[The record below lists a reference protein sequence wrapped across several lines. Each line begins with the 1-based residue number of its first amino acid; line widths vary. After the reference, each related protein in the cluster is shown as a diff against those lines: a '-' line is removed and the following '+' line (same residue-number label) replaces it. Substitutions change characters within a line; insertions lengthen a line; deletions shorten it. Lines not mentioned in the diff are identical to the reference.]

1 MESPAA
7 GKCIPHKSKKRV
19 FPESSSGTESKG
31 DASSSPVNR
40 TLNGKNKMHKQNE
53 DTMVSILSGT
63 SNAISKKVKSHNKEI
78 IISPTLNGI
87 IELDSE
93 DSDSYNGKDYIHL
106 SSDDHDSEYEYPT
119 FQSHF
124 DNIDFP
130 TGMESSNPWFL
141 DSVNMT
147 SSTGFTHSTHPEHPM
162 LSPSMVVLPSRLDT
176 KGVKTSFDPAKV
188 TKRTS
193 GSSSST
199 CPTLR
204 LQKGAMK
211 VKSVKKRVKTQP
223 HKMSINPTQIT
234 PMEDVLFEQNSR
246 KIQQSSNVEEKYPNF
261 KKFDI
266 VEDYSDHHYKGANS
280 ETIQPPRNWSKK
292 IEKEWRI
299 LEKNLPDTIFVRVY
313 ESRMDLLRAV
323 IIGAEGTPYHNGLFF
338 FDVFF
343 PSNYPYVPPVC
354 HITSHHV
361 SSFFI
366 FNLISYYYYYQKVY
380 YHSGGLRI
388 NPNLYEEGKVCL
400 SLLNTW
406 IGERNENWTPGV
418 STMLQVLVSIQGLIL
433 NSKPYFNEP
442 GFADSSGSDY
452 GENQSMLYNERT
464 LIYSLKT
471 MVYTMKNP
479 PKHFEDLVIGH
490 FRNCGVAI
498 LTTCRGYVN
507 GVGVGCG
514 EKKGSRGFGKNVEK
528 YMGTLVGGFK
538 EIGVENLDEFVPQT
552 RNLAQK
558 IRDFFGI

>member
-1 MESPAA
+1 
-7 GKCIPHKSKKRV
+7 
-19 FPESSSGTESKG
+19 
-31 DASSSPVNR
+31 
-40 TLNGKNKMHKQNE
+40 
-53 DTMVSILSGT
+53 
-63 SNAISKKVKSHNKEI
+63 
-78 IISPTLNGI
+78 
-87 IELDSE
+87 
-93 DSDSYNGKDYIHL
+93 
-106 SSDDHDSEYEYPT
+106 
-119 FQSHF
+119 
-124 DNIDFP
+124 
-130 TGMESSNPWFL
+130 MESSNPWFL
-141 DSVNMT
+141 DSVKIT
-147 SSTGFTHSTHPEHPM
+147 SSTGFTHSTHPEHAM
-162 LSPSMVVLPSRLDT
+162 LSPSMV
-176 KGVKTSFDPAKV
+176 GVKPSFDPVKV

-223 HKMSINPTQIT
+223 HKMSINSRQIT
-234 PMEDVLFEQNSR
+234 PMEDVMLEQDSR
-246 KIQQSSNVEEKYPNF
+246 KIQKSSNVEETSSQVLRKYPNF

-343 PSNYPYVPPVC
+343 PSNYPYVPP
-354 HITSHHV
+354 
-361 SSFFI
+361 
-366 FNLISYYYYYQKVY
+366 KVY

-406 IGERNENWTPGV
+406 IGDKNENWTPGV

-433 NSKPYFNEP
+433 NAKPYFNEP

-452 GENQSMLYNERT
+452 GENQSILYNERT

-479 PKHFEDLVIGH
+479 PKYFEDLVIGH
-490 FRNCGVAI
+490 FRDCGVGI
-498 LTTCRGYVN
+498 LTRCRGYVN

-514 EKKGSRGFGKNVEK
+514 EEKGSRGFGKNVEK

-538 EIGVENLDEFVPQT
+538 EIGVENVDEFVPQT

>member
-19 FPESSSGTESKG
+19 FPEISSGTESKG

-40 TLNGKNKMHKQNE
+40 TLKVKNKMHKQNE

-63 SNAISKKVKSHNKEI
+63 SDAISKKVKSHNKEI
-78 IISPTLNGI
+78 IISPTLSGI

-93 DSDSYNGKDYIHL
+93 DSDSYNGKDYIDL

-124 DNIDFP
+124 NNIDSP

-199 CPTLR
+199 CLTLR
-204 LQKGAMK
+204 LQKSAMK
-211 VKSVKKRVKTQP
+211 VKSVKKRAKTQP
-223 HKMSINPTQIT
+223 HKMSINSKQIT
-234 PMEDVLFEQNSR
+234 PMEDVILEQDSR
-246 KIQQSSNVEEKYPNF
+246 KIQKSSNVEEKYPNF

-280 ETIQPPRNWSKK
+280 ETMQSPGNWSKK

-343 PSNYPYVPPVC
+343 PSNYPYVPP
-354 HITSHHV
+354 
-361 SSFFI
+361 
-366 FNLISYYYYYQKVY
+366 KVY

-406 IGERNENWTPGV
+406 I
-418 STMLQVLVSIQGLIL
+418 
-433 NSKPYFNEP
+433 
-442 GFADSSGSDY
+442 DSSGSDY

-514 EKKGSRGFGKNVEK
+514 EKKGTRGFGKNVEK